1 MQDIVN
7 YVKISVKNIYQSF
20 EIDELYNLLAG
31 NPYYHAIFRYK
42 SNDESL
48 DKIKSYYLMNWT
60 RTDNTP
66 ILKET
71 FAM

>member
-42 SNDESL
+42 SNDGSH